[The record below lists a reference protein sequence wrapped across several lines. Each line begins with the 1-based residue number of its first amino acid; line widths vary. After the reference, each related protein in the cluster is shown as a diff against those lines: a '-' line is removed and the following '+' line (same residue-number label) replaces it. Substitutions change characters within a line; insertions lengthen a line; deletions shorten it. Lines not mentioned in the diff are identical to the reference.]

1 MSEIKVDTI
10 GPRVDNGTLTIGAS
24 GDTVNIAGT
33 AGTGFPASPI
43 TAFTNGVDNRVVTA
57 TGSAGLNGEE
67 NLTFD
72 GESLVVSGN
81 PGTIISQ
88 RFGLTLENDTDSPTS
103 GNSKTGIVFRSPYT
117 GTTTTTAMGG
127 ISGGKD
133 NATDGDYGGF
143 VSLNTRTN
151 GGAVMRERVRVDSI
165 GAVTMPYQ
173 PAFFAYLNS
182 DQSVSSSSR
191 TTITV
196 NAERWDNNADFNT
209 GNYTFTAP
217 VTGRYQFNVGEGL
230 YNLASG
236 QNGAAFLATSN
247 RDYIFRGDVS
257 ANLYSFYGGSIIV
270 DMDAN
275 DTALIQVQS
284 QADTSYTVQG
294 DYKTTFSGF
303 LVC

>member
-1 MSEIKVDTI
+1 MSEIKVDAI
-10 GPRVDNGTLTIGAS
+10 GPRVDSGTLTIGAA

-33 AGTGFPASPI
+33 AGTGFPSTTINNNAANRVI
-43 TAFTNGVDNRVVTA
+43 TGSGTVNTLNGQGNLLYNGEQLTIQETGAATDNLLVKTTGDNQISMALEKSDLKYDLGLDHNNDGSQNFYIRERSNNGVT
-57 TGSAGLNGEE
+57 T
-67 NLTFD
+67 
-72 GESLVVSGN
+72 
-81 PGTIISQ
+81 
-88 RFGLTLENDTDSPTS
+88 
-103 GNSKTGIVFRSPYT
+103 NSKRIV
-117 GTTTTTAMGG
+117 
-127 ISGGKD
+127 ID
-133 NATDGDYGGF
+133 N
-143 VSLNTRTN
+143 S
-151 GGAVMRERVRVDSI
+151 
-165 GAVTMPYQ
+165 GAVTMPLQ

-182 DQSVSSSSR
+182 DQAVSSSSR

-196 NAERWDNNADFNT
+196 DAERWDNNADFNT
-209 GNYTFTAP
+209 GSYTFTAP
-217 VTGRYQFNVGEGL
+217 VTGRYQFNVGEGI

-236 QNGAAFLATSN
+236 TNGAAFLATSN

-284 QADTSYTVQG
+284 QADTSYIVQG